1 MKTKV
6 LIGTDI
12 GTSSTKTIIM
22 DTEGNLVCSA
32 SADYGVLTPK
42 GLWAE
47 QWGDIWA
54 VAALKTIKEAV
65 AGSGVTP
72 ADVAG
77 ICISGLYGGSGI
89 PLDSTMKPVRPCIIW
104 MDRRAS
110 DQQNW
115 VLNNI
120 GPEKLY
126 DITRNGCD
134 PYYGFTKILWIK
146 DNEPDHW
153 KKIALFLP
161 PNSYTIYKLTGK
173 IAIDYS
179 SAGNIGGIFD
189 MNTRKW
195 SDEMLAAMNVPAW
208 MMPERIVPSC
218 EVVGGLSKEASM
230 EVGLAAGTPVCAG
243 GVDCV
248 VATLGMGVLK
258 PGEHVAII
266 GTSMT
271 WGFIYQQDLPSRE
284 LISMPYVKDPL
295 ELTFSFGGAAT
306 SGALP
311 KWFRDNFAQIEKQ
324 NEENG
329 GENAY
334 QALEKKAGQIPPGS
348 EGLIVLP
355 YFMGE
360 RSPIW
365 DVNARGTIFG
375 LSMHHTKEHVYRAI
389 IESIAF
395 SLRDTM
401 ESVHSS
407 ANLGKELILAGG
419 ITKSGLFKQV
429 VADVTGCPVL
439 CPKNDIEANFG
450 DIILAGIGSNVMG
463 YEVIDQWLRFEE
475 RVAPDP
481 DNHRIY
487 SEYFAQ
493 YKSLYK
499 SLKGNMRDLSKL
511 E

>member
-1 MKTKV
+1 MKTKY

-22 DTEGNLVCSA
+22 DTQGYLVYSA
-32 SADYGVLTPK
+32 SADYGVLNPK
-42 GLWAE
+42 HLWAE
-47 QWGDIWA
+47 QWGDIWVDAA
-54 VAALKTIKEAV
+54 VKTIKEAV
-65 AGSGVTP
+65 SESGVPP

-77 ICISGLYGGSGI
+77 LCISGLYGGSGI
-89 PLDSTMKPVRPCIIW
+89 PLDSAMKPIRPCIIW

-115 VLNNI
+115 VLRNI
-120 GPEKLY
+120 GSEKLY
-126 DITRNGCD
+126 EITRNGCD
-134 PYYGFTKILWIK
+134 PYYGFTKMLWIK
-146 DNEPDHW
+146 DNEPDNW

-161 PNSYTIYKLTGK
+161 PNSYLIYKLTGK

-179 SAGNIGGIFD
+179 SAGNIGGVFD
-189 MNTRKW
+189 FNTRKW
-195 SDEMLAAMNVPAW
+195 SDEMLEAMSIPISS
-208 MMPERIVPSC
+208 MPERVVPSS
-218 EVVGGLSKEASM
+218 EIVGGLSKEAAK
-230 EVGLAAGTPVCAG
+230 EIGLTAGTPVCAG
-243 GVDCV
+243 GVDCT
-248 VATLGMGVLK
+248 VATLGMGVLQ

-271 WGFIYQQDLPSRE
+271 WGFIYQQDKPSRE

-324 NEENG
+324 EEKNG

-334 QALEKKAGQIPPGS
+334 QALEKSAVRIPSGS

-375 LSMHHTKEHVYRAI
+375 LSMHHSKEHIYRAI
-389 IESIAF
+389 IEAIAY

-401 ESVHSS
+401 ESVHKSTK
-407 ANLGKELILAGG
+407 LGKDLILAGG
-419 ITKSGLFKQV
+419 ITKSALFKQI
-429 VADVTGCPVL
+429 VADVTGCPVV
-439 CPKNDIEANFG
+439 CPQNNVEANFG
-450 DIILAGIGSNVMG
+450 DIILAGIGTS
-463 YEVIDQWLRFEE
+463 VINYGTIEQWLRFDES
-475 RVAPDP
+475 VMPDMA
-481 DNHRIY
+481 NHRIY
-487 SEYFAQ
+487 SEYFMQ
-493 YKSLYK
+493 YKSLYR
-499 SLKGNMRDLSKL
+499 SLKDNMKDLTKL
-511 E
+511 Q

>member
-1 MKTKV
+1 MKTKY

-22 DTEGNLVCSA
+22 DTEGKLVFSV

-42 GLWAE
+42 HLWAE

-54 VAALKTIKEAV
+54 DAAIKTIKEAV
-65 AGSGVTP
+65 WGSGITP

-89 PLDSTMKPVRPCIIW
+89 PLDAAMNPVRPCIIW

-110 DQQNW
+110 DQQSW

-120 GPEKLY
+120 GSAKLY

-146 DNEPDHW
+146 DNEPDKW
-153 KKIALFLP
+153 KKISLFLP
-161 PNSYTIYKLTGK
+161 PNSFTIYKLTGK

-195 SDEMLAAMNVPAW
+195 SDEMLAAMNVPVS
-208 MMPERIVPSC
+208 MMPERLVPSS
-218 EVVGGLSKEASM
+218 EVVGGLSKEASK
-230 EVGLAAGTPVCAG
+230 EIGLLEGTPVCAG

-248 VATLGMGVLK
+248 VATLGMGILK

-271 WGFIYQQDLPSRE
+271 WGFIYQQDIPSRD

-311 KWFRDNFAQIEKQ
+311 KWFRDNFAQIEMQ
-324 NEENG
+324 NEKNG

-334 QALEKKAGQIPPGS
+334 QAL
-348 EGLIVLP
+348 
-355 YFMGE
+355 
-360 RSPIW
+360 
-365 DVNARGTIFG
+365 
-375 LSMHHTKEHVYRAI
+375 HHTKEHVYRAI

-401 ESVHSS
+401 ESVQSS
-407 ANLGKELILAGG
+407 AKLGKDLILAGG
-419 ITKSGLFKQV
+419 ITKSALFKQV

-463 YEVIDQWLRFEE
+463 YDVIDKWLRFEE
-475 RVAPDP
+475 RVVPDAG
-481 DNHRIY
+481 NHRIY

-499 SLKGNMRDLSKL
+499 SLKRNMRDLTKL
-511 E
+511 K

>member
-1 MKTKV
+1 MKTKY

-22 DTEGNLVCSA
+22 DTEGNLVFSS

-42 GLWAE
+42 HLWAE
-47 QWGDIWA
+47 QWGDVWVNAA
-54 VAALKTIKEAV
+54 VKTIKEAV
-65 AGSGVTP
+65 SGSAVPPG
-72 ADVAG
+72 DVAG

-89 PLDSTMKPVRPCIIW
+89 PLDSAMKSIRPCIIW

-110 DQQNW
+110 EQQIW
-115 VLNNI
+115 VLKNI
-120 GPEKLY
+120 GSEKLY

-146 DNEPDHW
+146 DNEPDNW
-153 KKIALFLP
+153 KKVSLFLP
-161 PNSYTIYKLTGK
+161 PNSYVIYRLTGK

-179 SAGNIGGIFD
+179 SAGNIGGVFD
-189 MNTRKW
+189 LNTHKW
-195 SDEMLAAMNVPAW
+195 SDEMLNAMNIPAS
-208 MMPERIVPSC
+208 MMPERIVPSS
-218 EVVGGLSKEASM
+218 EVVGGLSKEAANEM
-230 EVGLAAGTPVCAG
+230 GLVAGTPVCAG

-271 WGFIYQQDLPSRE
+271 WGFIYQQDKPSRD

-295 ELTFSFGGAAT
+295 EFTFSFGGAAT

-324 NEENG
+324 NEKNG

-334 QALEKKAGQIPPGS
+334 QVLEKTAARIPSGS

-375 LSMHHTKEHVYRAI
+375 LSMHHSKEHVYRAI
-389 IESIAF
+389 IESIAY

-401 ESVHSS
+401 ESVHKS
-407 ANLGKELILAGG
+407 AKLGKDLILAGG
-419 ITKSGLFKQV
+419 ITKSELFKQI
-429 VADVTGCPVL
+429 VADVTGCPVS
-439 CPKNDIEANFG
+439 CPKNNVEANFG
-450 DIILAGIGSNVMG
+450 DIILAGVGSNVMD
-463 YEVIDQWLRFEE
+463 YDSILQWLCFDES
-475 RVAPDP
+475 VIPNMG
-481 DNHRIY
+481 NHRIY

-493 YKSLYK
+493 YKSLYQ
-499 SLKGNMRDLSKL
+499 SLKGNMRDITKL
-511 E
+511 Q